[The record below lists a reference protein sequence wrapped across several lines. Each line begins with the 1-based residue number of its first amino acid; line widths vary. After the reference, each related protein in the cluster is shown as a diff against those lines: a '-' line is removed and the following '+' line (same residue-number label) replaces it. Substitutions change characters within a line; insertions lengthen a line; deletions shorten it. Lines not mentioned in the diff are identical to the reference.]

1 MLSSPEALLYSS
13 GRVKDANEPLVR
25 GGSFFERITGVKL
38 CLPCVVPF
46 YFCSS
51 FCFVILEPL
60 YLQNSSLL
68 NPVSH
73 VAVRDASLS
82 PVSH

>member
-13 GRVKDANEPLVR
+13 DRVKDANGPLVR

-46 YFCSS
+46 
-51 FCFVILEPL
+51 
-60 YLQNSSLL
+60 
-68 NPVSH
+68 
-73 VAVRDASLS
+73 
-82 PVSH
+82 